1 MNDEDLLAA
10 VVRRIDTG
18 KVASEMV
25 TTFRAGISGYQRL
38 PEAVVQGQIAEIVLR
53 NVEIFFASV
62 VNGRAPSDDELEAF
76 RQSAKARATEGM
88 PLEDLLHAYRL
99 GGRLGWQAIVDEA
112 GPEEQ
117 GGLSFGAD
125 LLMQYVDRVTAA
137 VTEAYLEERQHPVA
151 EEERSLRD
159 LLEALMETGPLDF
172 RLQELAERLGF
183 SLAEVYRPF
192 AETVPGAPASRH
204 SRIAATLRAGGV
216 LALTEGNRIAGLLP
230 PDRDEL
236 PAEDGTA
243 LVAVGEPTGRAELAE
258 GLEEV
263 RLLVDFGAR
272 LGRTG
277 RIATEDLLPELLLA
291 RSPRLASLL
300 EQRAL
305 GPLES
310 YAERRSSGL
319 VETLEAFLDADL
331 DRRAAAERLHV
342 HPNTLDYRLRRI
354 SELTGLDLAKVD
366 DLVLFALATRTR
378 ATAARPPARAGAEA
392 ANLSSTTM
400 LAP

>member
-1 MNDEDLLAA
+1 MNDQDVLAT

-25 TTFRAGISGYQRL
+25 ATFRAGISGYQRL
-38 PEAVVQGQIAEIVLR
+38 PEGVVQGQIAEIVLR

-62 VNGRAPSDDELEAF
+62 VNGRAPSDDELAAF
-76 RQSAKARATEGM
+76 RQSAQARATEGM

-112 GPEEQ
+112 TPEEQ
-117 GGLSFGAD
+117 GALSFGAD

-137 VTEAYLEERQHPVA
+137 VTEAYLDERQAPVS
-151 EEERSLRD
+151 EEERSLRE
-159 LLEALMETGPLDF
+159 LLEALMETGPLDYQ
-172 RLQELAERLGF
+172 LQELAERVGF
-183 SLAEVYRPF
+183 PLAEVYRPF
-192 AETVPGAPASRH
+192 AETVPGAPARRH
-204 SRIAATLRAGGV
+204 SRIAATLRTRGV
-216 LALTEGNRIAGLLP
+216 LALTEANRIAGLLP
-230 PDRDEL
+230 PDRDEV
-236 PAEDGTA
+236 PPEDETA
-243 LVAVGEPTGRAELAE
+243 LVAVGEPTGRAELGE

-263 RLLVDFGAR
+263 RLLVDFGSR

-305 GPLES
+305 APLEE
-310 YAERRSSGL
+310 YAERRSSDL
-319 VETLEAFLDADL
+319 VETLEAFLAADL

-354 SELTGLDLAKVD
+354 DELTGLDLGRVD
-366 DLVLFALATRTR
+366 DLVLCALASR
-378 ATAARPPARAGAEA
+378 ARASARPPATGQAEA
-392 ANLSSTTM
+392 ADLSPATTA
-400 LAP
+400 AP